1 MNSAGAALCP
11 VLQDCIK
18 LNLAIFLLYL
28 NICLFA
34 LSVEKNIKQR
44 LENRVGCAGKRSAS
58 PSCLVLCGG
67 HRHFMSYYI
76 SFSYFKLAQKLT
88 ISAPTLHW
96 AGRGRAA
103 LLCTILQM
111 HGRTFFSSAD
121 AQLQLICWWRAATV
135 STAAG
140 ESSTLLSPLR
150 QKLWRSCVSDN
161 SGAVQCCIVLHSAAC
176 CTADRASQR
185 QVHSGCH
192 TALTLFVEGVRLT
205 YF

>member
-34 LSVEKNIKQR
+34 LSVERNIKQR

-121 AQLQLICWWRAATV
+121 AQLQLICWWRLPPCPRQQGRAAL
-135 STAAG
+135 
-140 ESSTLLSPLR
+140 SSLHCG
-150 QKLWRSCVSDN
+150 KSCGDPVFLTI
-161 SGAVQCCIVLHSAAC
+161 AEQCSAA
-176 CTADRASQR
+176 
-185 QVHSGCH
+185 
-192 TALTLFVEGVRLT
+192 
-205 YF
+205 